1 MEFKL
6 KGNNNYKDNALE
18 TIFINRG
25 VENAKELLQVS
36 LDSVI
41 HHSKL
46 KNINHAV
53 DVLINIC
60 NKEEVNIFVQVDSD
74 ADGYT
79 SASVLIMEIQR
90 LFPHVNITWRIHKG
104 KEHGVIVNTVPEDTD
119 LIIIPD
125 AGSNQVE
132 EMAELYKNGYT
143 TIVLDHHEI
152 EEGIEDYAIVVNPQL
167 SPEYENKEL
176 SGVGVVYKF
185 IKALGEKLGDDN
197 SDHYLDLVAIG
208 NIGDM
213 VDLRS
218 KETRYYVKT
227 GLEQINNPLMKA
239 LVEKQDFSMG
249 GIINIHTIAFFITP
263 LINACIRAGKPEEKE
278 NMFKA
283 MIGSNETIYY
293 KRNDV
298 DEHITVAVARNL
310 TNIRTRQNNAKD
322 KVIKLVKQQIED
334 NNLIDDKVL
343 IIEMNDKNAKN
354 LNGLV
359 ANQLVK
365 QYKRPML
372 ILKRNE
378 NEGVE
383 VLAGS
388 ARGFENGEIKDLN
401 TYLLESNLVNYCK
414 GHANAF
420 GVEINVDNV
429 EQLKHHFNSTL
440 KHDIGYAEIDV
451 DFIIPCEDVDYEFV
465 RMIGSFRD
473 EWGGTLPEPKIAIT
487 DVELKFNDMELTG
500 KYKNTLKTKVNGV
513 NAVKKYFNQD
523 KFNETFGDMGES
535 FIVDL
540 LCTFKVNEWN
550 NEFYAQIQIEDIN
563 VKEVLYF

>member
-6 KGNNNYKDNALE
+6 KGKNNYKDNALE
-18 TIFINRG
+18 TIFSNRG
-25 VENAKELLQVS
+25 VENAKELLQVT

-46 KNINHAV
+46 KNIIHAV
-53 DVLINIC
+53 DVLIDIC
-60 NKEEVNIFVQVDSD
+60 SKEEVNIFVQVDSD

-79 SASVLIMEIQR
+79 SASVLIMELKR

-152 EEGIEDYAIVVNPQL
+152 EEGIEDYAVVVNPQL
-167 SPEYENKEL
+167 SPDYENKEL

-249 GIINIHTIAFFITP
+249 GIINIHTVAFFITP
-263 LINACIRAGKPEEKE
+263 LINACIRAGKQEEKE

-334 NNLIDDKVL
+334 NNLINDKVL

-372 ILKRNE
+372 ILKRSE
-378 NEGVE
+378 FEGVE

-401 TYLLESNLVNYCK
+401 TYLVDSNLVNYCK

-420 GVEINVDNV
+420 GVEINVDKV

-451 DFIIPCEDVDYEFV
+451 DFIIPCDDIDYEFV

-550 NEFYAQIQIEDIN
+550 GTHYGQIQIEDIN